1 MSESSGNTLTGYLDE
16 FIDVPIYLPNG
27 QRAQK
32 IFSSIIPPE
41 TSPLGFHTPME
52 AISSVRV
59 PHWQGTVTVRF
70 FSLFRIFANVIV
82 FLLLS
87 LMIYFL
93 PGPSY
98 LPSPLIKN
106 IFSGHK
112 KRADLPFKPENQP
125 SNIHFGGSNPSSTP
139 HASLKPHTLFRGIK
153 MPRARSGSGLAV
165 CASFKTTLYGRWGL
179 KRCRMSST
187 LQFSAW

>member
-1 MSESSGNTLTGYLDE
+1 MMN
-16 FIDVPIYLPNG
+16 V
-27 QRAQK
+27 
-32 IFSSIIPPE
+32 
-41 TSPLGFHTPME
+41 
-52 AISSVRV
+52 
-59 PHWQGTVTVRF
+59 
-70 FSLFRIFANVIV
+70 SLKNEEPSKSQINR
-82 FLLLS
+82 LS

-139 HASLKPHTLFRGIK
+139 HASLKPHTLFRGMK
-153 MPRARSGSGLAV
+153 MPQTRLYSGFAV

-179 KRCRMSST
+179 KRCI
-187 LQFSAW
+187 

>member
-1 MSESSGNTLTGYLDE
+1 
-16 FIDVPIYLPNG
+16 
-27 QRAQK
+27 
-32 IFSSIIPPE
+32 
-41 TSPLGFHTPME
+41 
-52 AISSVRV
+52 
-59 PHWQGTVTVRF
+59 
-70 FSLFRIFANVIV
+70 
-82 FLLLS
+82 
-87 LMIYFL
+87 MIYFL

-112 KRADLPFKPENQP
+112 KKADLPFKPENQP

-153 MPRARSGSGLAV
+153 MPQTRLYSGFAV

-179 KRCRMSST
+179 KRCNLKIETSRNSSHINGFRT
-187 LQFSAW
+187 FQQFKMNVGLKRYGSKKMQE